1 MITYVD
7 RQFVQTFHSRE
18 EVQDLSPK
26 AFEYFSKYL
35 LETMGYSHVQVSP
48 KHGAFNAD
56 GGIDLYAQRNG
67 NLVVGQC
74 KHYSE
79 RSGRGGYM
87 KFEYVQALGGAML
100 KEGAQEGVFVST
112 LPFSKTSRD
121 YAASVNMRLIGPEE
135 INDVMAQFPEG
146 LSRGKW
152 RVSYGL
158 HRVAKFLGLK
168 QLANEI
174 MGRILAL
181 AFLILLLFLLPH
193 ILPIFTNVM
202 LWTGDIAAKFTQAH
216 PIQIRL
222 KIR

>member
-1 MITYVD
+1 M
-7 RQFVQTFHSRE
+7 
-18 EVQDLSPK
+18 QDLSPK

-35 LETMGYSHVQVSP
+35 LETMGYEHVQVSP

-74 KHYSE
+74 KHHSE

-100 KEGAQEGVFVST
+100 KAGAQEGVFVST
-112 LPFSKTSRD
+112 LPFSRTSKD

-135 INDVMAQFPEG
+135 INDVMAQSPEG
-146 LSRGKW
+146 FSRGKW

-168 QLANEI
+168 QLANEL
-174 MGRILAL
+174 MERILAL

-193 ILPIFTNVM
+193 ILPALFKVIM
-202 LWTGDIAAKFTQAH
+202 WIGSIAAKFSQSH
-216 PIQIRL
+216 PIQI
-222 KIR
+222 KMG